1 MGKSEDADPA
11 APRRSW
17 PFRRRFY
24 MTDCRQ
30 GKRIDFFHGFISEKF
45 VHFRKMK
52 YVFNTTEWR
61 DLLHLCK
68 KWKADKDRLVFTNGC
83 FDGLHAGHLALLEF
97 ARKQGNRLI
106 VGLNSDN
113 SVRELKGKERPQ
125 YGADRRAHDILQSG
139 HADAVVIFEERT
151 PERSSPV
158 CGRMCWSKEAI
169 TVRKRSWVR
178 IRSGETEEGC

>member
-1 MGKSEDADPA
+1 
-11 APRRSW
+11 
-17 PFRRRFY
+17 
-24 MTDCRQ
+24 
-30 GKRIDFFHGFISEKF
+30 
-45 VHFRKMK
+45 MK
-52 YVFNTTEWR
+52 HVFNTTEWR

-97 ARKQGNRLI
+97 ARKQGDRLI

-113 SVRELKGKERPQ
+113 SVRELKGKGRPQ

-151 PERSSPV
+151 PGKIIAYLRPDVLVKGSDYRPETIV
-158 CGRMCWSKEAI
+158 GAD
-169 TVRKRSWVR
+169 TVRGNGGRVLIFPRIPGYSSSELLIKGRTGKR
-178 IRSGETEEGC
+178 EQK